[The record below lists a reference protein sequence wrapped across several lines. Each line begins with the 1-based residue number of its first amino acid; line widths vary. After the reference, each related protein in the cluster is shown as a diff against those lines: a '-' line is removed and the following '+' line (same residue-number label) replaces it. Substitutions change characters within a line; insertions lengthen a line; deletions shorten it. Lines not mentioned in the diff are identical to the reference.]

1 MQQPVSTPKV
11 GVLLCNLGTPDAPT
25 APAVRRYL
33 AEFLWDKRV
42 VETPRPLWWLVL
54 NGVILRT
61 RPRRSAQAYQRVWT
75 DEGSPLLTNT
85 RQQATALERSLEE
98 RDLAIKVVVGMRYGN
113 PSLAAGLEEL
123 RNAGYEKILILPM
136 FPQYSASTNAS
147 ILDAVSNALKSVRR
161 IPELRMIRDF
171 HDDPGYIDAL
181 AQSIRRHWETH
192 PRGDKLLFSF
202 HGLPERYALNGDP
215 YPDHCGLT
223 AREVAKRLGLND
235 DQWLMVFQSRFGPQ
249 RWLTPYA
256 DKTLE
261 KMPKEGIRHV
271 DVTCPGFSAD
281 CLETIDEMATENKEV
296 FLNAGGETYNYIP
309 ALNAHPDFINA
320 LSELVVR
327 HSGGWIAQK

>member
-327 HSGGWIAQK
+327 HSGGWIAQE